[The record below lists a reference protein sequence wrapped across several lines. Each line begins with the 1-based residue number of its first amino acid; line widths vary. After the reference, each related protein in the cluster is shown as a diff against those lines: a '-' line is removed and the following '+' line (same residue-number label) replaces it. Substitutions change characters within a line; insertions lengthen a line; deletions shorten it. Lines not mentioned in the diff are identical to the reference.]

1 MEEDVAKALAYQ
13 VKRELAERYF
23 GFRRLIEEDSARY
36 FQLIEET
43 RKRFE
48 ERLAKE
54 LMRFYIMLR
63 DKDLID
69 QFLKLLGLP
78 KAYFYDQ
85 YLQASPDLQHELF
98 KDLRPKGWTSK
109 GKFKHLFLDTYYRL
123 YELIQE
129 YQETFQELVVEAEV
143 INEEIRQFKEKFDL
157 SEIIQFLKTFE
168 PSPEL
173 ASLGHPSYRE
183 SVSTLEKKLELG
195 KVPPPEDFLPEIK
208 DLPPPEEIRAKL
220 IKLAK
225 EAWKRHPQ
233 ESKELV
239 QSAQSNQ

>member
-23 GFRRLIEEDSARY
+23 GFRRLIEEDTARY

-43 RKRFE
+43 RRRFK
-48 ERLAKE
+48 ERMAKE
-54 LMRFYIMLR
+54 LIRFYFMLR

-69 QFLKLLGLP
+69 QLVSLLGLP
-78 KAYFYDQ
+78 EAYFYED
-85 YLQASPDLQHELF
+85 YLKAPPDLRDKLF
-98 KDLRPKGWTSK
+98 KGLHLKGWTSK
-109 GKFKHLFLDTYYRL
+109 GKFKHLFLDTYHRL
-123 YELIQE
+123 YELSKE
-129 YQETFQELVVEAEV
+129 YQEIFQELAVEAEV

-157 SEIIQFLKTFE
+157 SEIMQFLKTFE

-195 KVPPPEDFLPEIK
+195 KVPPPEEFLPKIK
-208 DLPPPEEIRAKL
+208 DLPPPEEVRGKL

-225 EAWKRHPQ
+225 EAWKRHPK
-233 ESKELV
+233 EAKELIQSV
-239 QSAQSNQ
+239 QPDQ